1 MAAID
6 AGGGRAGAAPRRS
19 RAPAPP
25 PSKLRAAH
33 GVGLRAPVAG
43 AVAALLAVL
52 IIAAGL
58 ATGGRGEALLDM
70 SQDAAD
76 ASAQVLS
83 HVPGLLKGDLDSFG
97 WRVAQVRLKGA
108 TPAAEGEILK
118 AADVRPGASLTAL
131 DLPAI
136 RGRVEKVGWVAGARV
151 IRLLPSTLEIVVV
164 QRPLM
169 AVWEH
174 AGQATVVAANGTPV
188 GGVDPG
194 VFPTLPLIVGEGAN
208 TAAAA
213 FLPILARHPV
223 VMAKTKALVRVDDR
237 RWNLKLADGGVVL
250 LPAED
255 EEGALQHLDA
265 LQGGA
270 KILGL
275 GLARID
281 LRDPEMVV
289 VRPRGAPA
297 PVTTAPG
304 APASETT
311 PKTTKKGA

>member
-1 MAAID
+1 MAAAMAAID
-6 AGGGRAGAAPRRS
+6 AGRPGPGPRAAPRRP
-19 RAPAPP
+19 RVAGPP

-52 IIAAGL
+52 IIAASL
-58 ATGGRGEALLDM
+58 ATGGRGEALVDM

-76 ASAQVLS
+76 AAAGALS
-83 HVPGLLKGDLDSFG
+83 NVPGLLKGDLDSFG

-108 TPAAEGEILK
+108 TPAAESEILS
-118 AADVRPGASLTAL
+118 AAAVRPGASLTAL

-136 RGRVEKVGWVAGARV
+136 RARVEKVGWVAGARV
-151 IRLLPSTLEIVVV
+151 IRLLPNTLQIIVV

-174 AGQATVVAANGTPV
+174 AGRAMVIAANGTPV

-208 TAAAA
+208 SAAAA

-223 VMAKTKALVRVDDR
+223 LATKTKALVRVDDR
-237 RWNLKLADGGVVL
+237 RWNLRLADGGVVL

-255 EEGALQHLDA
+255 EEGALQHLET
-265 LQGGA
+265 LQARA
-270 KILGL
+270 KILDL

-289 VRPRGAPA
+289 VRPRSAATPAAA
-297 PVTTAPG
+297 PVTP
-304 APASETT
+304 
-311 PKTTKKGA
+311 KKGA